1 MEKLIEEVRE
11 QKEALQQQLADVDQA
26 ATALNSEAAKLSAKR
41 QQLDRQVV
49 DKDKEVAAARR
60 EAKELEGQLAG

>member
-1 MEKLIEEVRE
+1 VEKLIEEVRE